1 MSSLISPVLGLTN
14 YILSILEDPGTE
26 NYRRP
31 RRLPGG
37 PGEKLGG
44 RMKSFSNER
53 SWNLLLSQLTKDNFE
68 AVLPPE
74 GLMPPC

>member
-1 MSSLISPVLGLTN
+1 MSSLINPVLGLTN

-26 NYRRP
+26 NYQRP

-44 RMKSFSNER
+44 RMKSFNNER
-53 SWNLLLSQLTKDNFE
+53 SWNLLLSPLTTDNFE

-74 GLMPPC
+74 DLALTC